1 MFARLEFYACP
12 NRPVARMDLRE
23 ELEAALGELY
33 SIEQELG
40 GGGMSRVF
48 LAEET
53 ALERRV
59 VVKVLPRELT
69 GGVNVDRFRREIVLA
84 AQLQHPHIVTLLS
97 TGQVGGVPY
106 YTMPYE
112 EGRSLRAHLRE
123 RGPLPI
129 GETVG
134 ILGDVAK
141 ALAFAHERGVIHRD
155 IKPDNILLCGGAA
168 VVSDFG
174 IAKAVSDSK
183 DTPPPTVT
191 GESLTQIGMSI
202 GTPTYMA
209 PEQAAADPDVDFR
222 ADIYAFGVTAYEML
236 AGRPPFCDLSPRKLL
251 AAHLSQPP
259 EPIRA
264 RRPDTPPALADL
276 VMRCLAKEPADRPQH
291 ASELVRVLE
300 IVQAGEER
308 ARAGAARGGLG
319 RRLALGFVAI
329 VAVAIVAR
337 AAIIAMGLP
346 EWVLPLML
354 VATVL
359 VIVVL
364 VGRAQGIAR
373 AVTPFTP
380 ARRGD

>member
-1 MFARLEFYACP
+1 
-12 NRPVARMDLRE
+12 MDLRD

-33 SIEQELG
+33 SIETELG

-48 LAEET
+48 LAKET
-53 ALERRV
+53 ALGRRV

-84 AQLQHPHIVTLLS
+84 AQLQHPHIMTLLS

-112 EGRSLRAHLRE
+112 EGRSLRSHLRE

-141 ALAFAHERGVIHRD
+141 ALAYAHERGVIHRD
-155 IKPDNILLCGGAA
+155 IKPDNVLLCGGAA

-183 DTPPPTVT
+183 DAPPPPSVT
-191 GESLTQIGMSI
+191 GETLTQIGMSI

-209 PEQAAADPDVDFR
+209 PEQAAADPDVDSR

-259 EPIRA
+259 EPIRL

-276 VMRCLAKEPADRPQH
+276 VMRCLAKEPADRPQK
-291 ASELVRVLE
+291 ASDVVRVLE

-308 ARAGAARGGLG
+308 ARASATRGRLG
-319 RRLALGFVAI
+319 RGLALGFVAI
-329 VAVAIVAR
+329 IAVAIVAR

-346 EWVLPLML
+346 DWVLPVML

-359 VIVVL
+359 VIVL
-364 VGRAQGIAR
+364 LLGRAQGIGRVA
-373 AVTPFTP
+373 TPFTP
-380 ARRGD
+380 ARRGE